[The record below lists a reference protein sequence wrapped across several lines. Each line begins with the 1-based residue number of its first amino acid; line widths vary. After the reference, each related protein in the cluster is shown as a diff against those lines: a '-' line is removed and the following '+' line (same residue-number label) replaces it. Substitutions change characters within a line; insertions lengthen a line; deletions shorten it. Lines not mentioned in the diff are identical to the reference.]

1 MGKQKLFGGF
11 IATPCFGIDFGRFG
25 GPVLYSFWGDLG
37 VVLGHLIAGQ
47 GPSNNPLMLA
57 GQPDSHRVE
66 RSPTKKVLSTLGLGG
81 GGEPQS

>member
-47 GPSNNPLMLA
+47 GPSNNPLMYLVVYMQWA
-57 GQPDSHRVE
+57 AVGHTYLVQHRLG
-66 RSPTKKVLSTLGLGG
+66 THKGTL
-81 GGEPQS
+81 